1 MENSHPRTL
10 AKIVRWASA
19 AAKCGLMGVLF
30 LPALF
35 IAKYKYPA
43 TVQTTTETLSAIAEA
58 VETKR
63 PGDLTAIYTIVKSNR
78 PGISEKEAWKVSTAI
93 LDECAKRNLDPM
105 LVLAV
110 IKIESNFRNRVES
123 PMGARGIMQIMPETG
138 RFLSEELLRVDGL
151 SYGTFIA
158 DHLYDP
164 IFNIKLGVYYLDGLK
179 RQFRNLQL
187 ALLAY
192 NLGPSEIQNRLDN
205 NLYVSDAYAASVLN
219 VYREFKSERERL
231 F

>member
-1 MENSHPRTL
+1 MENSHQRTPL
-10 AKIVRWASA
+10 RIVRWACA
-19 AAKCGLMGVLF
+19 AAKCGFVGVLL
-30 LPALF
+30 LPPLL
-35 IAKYKYPA
+35 IAKYPS
-43 TVQTTTETLSAIAEA
+43 TVPTKTETLLTETQA
-58 VETKR
+58 VERKR
-63 PGDLTAIYTIVKSNR
+63 PEDLTTIYTIVKANR
-78 PGISEKEAWKVSTAI
+78 PGISDKEAWKVSTAI

-138 RFLSEELLRVDGL
+138 KFLSQELLRVDGFG
-151 SYGTFIA
+151 YGSFIA

-164 IFNIKLGVYYLDGLK
+164 IVNIKLGVYYLDGLK

-192 NLGPSEIQNRLDN
+192 NLGPGEIQNRLDN

-219 VYREFKSERERL
+219 VYREFKNERERL

>member
-1 MENSHPRTL
+1 MEKRHQRIHAS
-10 AKIVRWASA
+10 IVRWVGVA
-19 AAKCGLMGVLF
+19 AQCGLVGVVF
-30 LPALF
+30 LPALLV
-35 IAKYKYPA
+35 AKYPVAVPA
-43 TVQTTTETLSAIAEA
+43 QSEALHVAAQT
-58 VETKR
+58 VETRR
-63 PGDLTAIYTIVKSNR
+63 PEDLTKIYTIVRNNR
-78 PGISEKEAWKVSTAI
+78 PGISDKEAWKVSTAI

-138 RFLSEELLRVDGL
+138 KFLSQELLRVDGFG
-151 SYGTFIA
+151 YGTFIA
-158 DHLYDP
+158 DQLYDP
-164 IFNIKLGVYYLDGLK
+164 IVNIKLGVYYLDGLK

-192 NLGPSEIQNRLDN
+192 NLGPGEIRNRLDN
-205 NLYVSDAYAASVLN
+205 NLYFSDAYAASVLN